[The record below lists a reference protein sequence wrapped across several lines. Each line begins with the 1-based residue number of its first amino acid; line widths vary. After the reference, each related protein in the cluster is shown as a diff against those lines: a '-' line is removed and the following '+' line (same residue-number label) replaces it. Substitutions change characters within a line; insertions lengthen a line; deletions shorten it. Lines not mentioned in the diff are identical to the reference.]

1 MTHWKTAIIRT
12 SCSQDRGT
20 QPSIMGVRGP
30 MIVSMKKFFYHI
42 LLGNMKRGSS
52 NLGRV

>member
-1 MTHWKTAIIRT
+1 MPHWKTAIIRT

-30 MIVSMKKFFYHI
+30 MIVSMKICFLSH
-42 LLGNMKRGSS
+42 SS
-52 NLGRV
+52 WEHEEGLKQPW